1 MAKLNYGKYE
11 IPERLKQI
19 IELQQHLNEVDQL
32 KYGDLLGYYFSDEGI
47 SARYLNTPLD
57 VIPFA
62 RPGVDGIHFGFLT
75 DFGQVKELQEAYI
88 VRVSPMDFDN
98 PVHVVARNIEDFI
111 STICFYPDSME
122 ILDMTSLRKEVLEFL
137 CHNPM
142 IPKETM
148 LTNQE
153 YNIHRIV
160 CEKFQLKPIGNFENY
175 FHLLHQQRG
184 LDAILPTLD
193 HIGVVKK
200 EEATKASLNNIILL
214 NLKNKDEIT
223 LPEVKSFF
231 ETAVYE
237 AKLVFLRDGYSKGL
251 IWDQEDI
258 KLFLSEHLL
267 LMDLPDE
274 AESIF
279 YP

>member
-75 DFGQVKELQEAYI
+75 DFGQVKDLYDAYI

-175 FHLLHQQRG
+175 FYLLHQQRG

-251 IWDQEDI
+251 LWDQEDI